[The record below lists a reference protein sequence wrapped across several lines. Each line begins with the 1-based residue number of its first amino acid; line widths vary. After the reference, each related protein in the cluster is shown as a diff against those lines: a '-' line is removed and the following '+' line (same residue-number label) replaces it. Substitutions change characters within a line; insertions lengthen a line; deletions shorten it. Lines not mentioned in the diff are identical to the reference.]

1 LESELGLADPSGWWR
16 LSVAEES
23 FLATKH
29 PRTRLAAA
37 AELVHYRQTG
47 RFLKAASDLPPGV
60 SDQLAAATGTDSDDL
75 EDWLWSSRTSRRHR
89 AEILEFLG
97 MRRLTRRDL
106 ADAFAFAADEL
117 CPRGMT
123 PGALM
128 ERLISWFFERKI
140 ECPSEDE
147 LVRVSGGAR
156 RRFEERVL
164 DAAGGLLPETLK
176 AVLDASL
183 ADADPVTGFTGLKT
197 DPGKANLENILTAA
211 KRLEFLRS
219 LALPACLLAA
229 TMR

>member
-1 LESELGLADPSGWWR
+1 LEGETDLADPSGWWR
-16 LSVAEES
+16 LSLAEES
-23 FLATKH
+23 FLVAKH

-47 RFLKAASDLPPGV
+47 RFLKGASDLPPDV
-60 SDQLAAATGTDSDDL
+60 VDQLAAATGADADGL
-75 EDWLWSSRTSRRHR
+75 EGWLWSSRTSRRHR

-106 ADAFAFAADEL
+106 ADASAFASEEL
-117 CPRGMT
+117 CPRGMM
-123 PGALM
+123 PGAITD
-128 ERLISWFFERKI
+128 RLISWFFERRI

-147 LVRVSGGAR
+147 LAGVSGGAR

-183 ADADPVTGFTGLKT
+183 
-197 DPGKANLENILTAA
+197 
-211 KRLEFLRS
+211 
-219 LALPACLLAA
+219 
-229 TMR
+229 TMLIR